1 MCELPLARGRSGDFE
16 GAFES
21 EKQEKEVFM
30 VLKKVWAL
38 AAAMALSAF
47 MLASC
52 ASGGASAPSAG
63 SEEGAS
69 AEAAAPVDVRAV
81 ALKGPTAMGLV
92 KFMDQVDKSETADNN
107 YSFDIAASVDEVVPK
122 IAKGEVDIAA
132 VPANLASVLYN
143 NTNGEVR
150 VLAINT
156 LGVLYICETGN
167 SVQTAADLK
176 GKTIYASGKG
186 ATPEYAL
193 SYILEN
199 NGLVP
204 GQDVTVEWKSEHA
217 ECIAAMAQN
226 PDAIA
231 MLPQPFVA
239 AAQAK
244 NTDIRIA
251 LDLTKE
257 WDALQK
263 DASAP
268 SALVTGVVVARASF
282 IEENPQ
288 AVQAF
293 MEHYRESVDFV
304 NANVDQAAALVGS
317 YDIVSEGVAKK
328 ALPGC
333 NIVFLSGSDMKNKL
347 SGYLNVLSQQ
357 NPQSVGGSLP
367 VDEFYYGA

>member
-1 MCELPLARGRSGDFE
+1 MRELPLARGRSGDSI

-30 VLKKVWAL
+30 VLKKVWAF

-63 SEEGAS
+63 TEEGAS

-92 KFMDQVDKSETADNN
+92 EFMDQVDKGEATDNN

-156 LGVLYICETGN
+156 LGILYICETGN

-176 GKTIYASGKG
+176 GKTIYAAGKG

-193 SYILEN
+193 SYILES

-204 GQDVTVEWKSEHA
+204 GQDVTIEWKSEHA

-244 NTDIRIA
+244 NADIRVA

-268 SALVTGVVVARASF
+268 SALVTGVAVARASF

-317 YDIVSEGVAKK
+317 YDIVPEGVAKK

-333 NIVFLSGSDMKNKL
+333 NIVFLSGSDMKDKL

-367 VDEFYYGA
+367 ADDFYYGA

>member
-1 MCELPLARGRSGDFE
+1 
-16 GAFES
+16 
-21 EKQEKEVFM
+21 
-30 VLKKVWAL
+30 
-38 AAAMALSAF
+38 
-47 MLASC
+47 
-52 ASGGASAPSAG
+52 
-63 SEEGAS
+63 
-69 AEAAAPVDVRAV
+69 
-81 ALKGPTAMGLV
+81 MGLV
-92 KFMDQVDKSETADNN
+92 KFMDQVDKSEATDNN

-156 LGVLYICETGN
+156 LGILYICETGN

-176 GKTIYASGKG
+176 GKTIYAAGKG

-193 SYILEN
+193 SYILES

-204 GQDVTVEWKSEHA
+204 GQDVTIEWKSEHA

-244 NTDIRIA
+244 NADIRVA

-257 WDALQK
+257 WDARMPLK
-263 DASAP
+263 GAGIRRSGVC
-268 SALVTGVVVARASF
+268 VT
-282 IEENPQ
+282 IEENPRW
-288 AVQAF
+288 QAF
-293 MEHYRESVDFV
+293 MEHYRESVD
-304 NANVDQAAALVGS
+304 ALS
-317 YDIVSEGVAKK
+317 TPTSTRPPLWWDRTTSSPRAQK
-328 ALPGC
+328 ASLRC
-333 NIVFLSGSDMKNKL
+333 NIVFLSGSDMKDKL
-347 SGYLNVLSQQ
+347 SGYLNVLPSK

-367 VDEFYYGA
+367 ADDFYYGA